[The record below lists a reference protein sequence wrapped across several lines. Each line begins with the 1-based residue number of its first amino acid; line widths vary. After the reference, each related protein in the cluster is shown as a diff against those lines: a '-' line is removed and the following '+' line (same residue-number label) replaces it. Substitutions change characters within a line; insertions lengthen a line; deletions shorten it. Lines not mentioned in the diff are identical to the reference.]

1 MRHSVTPDD
10 LAASVM
16 AVPPLALMDDG
27 QFSDAENGAVL
38 NHLREG
44 GVTTV
49 LYGGNA
55 MAQHWPVAVYGDWL
69 DRLEVLASDDT
80 WLLPS
85 VGPDAGKMMDQAAVL
100 KTRRYPV
107 ALLVPM
113 GAPLTHEGMGAAL
126 RRFHAECGVQLLVY
140 IKTDGYIPAA
150 LLDDLLAEGIVFGV
164 KYAVPRQPGEDDF
177 YLRDIVAAV
186 GAKRVISGFGE
197 PPAID
202 HMLNQGL
209 AGFTAGCVCIAP
221 RLSMSLLEALKR
233 GDRAEATRLLSP
245 MQPLEDLR
253 SAHGE
258 IRVLHD
264 ALALSGLARTGP
276 ILPPMSHVD
285 SACREA
291 LIRAAGDLLAA
302 EMDDRAV
309 MAEAKA

>member
-1 MRHSVTPDD
+1 MRHSVTPRD
-10 LAASVM
+10 LATSVM
-16 AVPPLALMDDG
+16 AVPPLARTADG
-27 QFSDAENGAVL
+27 QFSDAANAAVL
-38 NHLREG
+38 NHLRAG

-55 MAQHWPVAVYGDWL
+55 LAQHWPVAVYADWL
-69 DRLEVLASDDT
+69 DRLEALASDDT

-113 GAPLTHEGMGAAL
+113 GAPLTHEGMGVAL

-150 LLDDLLAEGIVFGV
+150 LLGDLLAEGVVFGV
-164 KYAVPRQPGEDDF
+164 KYAVPRQPGEADP
-177 YLRDIVAAV
+177 YLRDIIDAL
-186 GAKRVISGFGE
+186 GADRVISGFGE
-197 PPAID
+197 PPAIA
-202 HMLNQGL
+202 HMLDDGL

-221 RLSMSLLEALKR
+221 QMSMALLEALKR
-233 GDRAEATRLLSP
+233 GDRAGATRLLAP

-253 SAHGE
+253 GAHGE

-264 ALALSGLARTGP
+264 ALALSGLADTGP
-276 ILPPMSHVD
+276 ILPPMTHVD
-285 SACREA
+285 PAH
-291 LIRAAGDLLAA
+291 RAAMTRAARDLLAA
-302 EMDDRAV
+302 EMDYRAAAAQV
-309 MAEAKA
+309 HA

>member
-1 MRHSVTPDD
+1 MRHDITPQD

-16 AVPPLALMDDG
+16 AVPPLALTADG
-27 QFSDAENGAVL
+27 AFSDTANRAVL
-38 NHLREG
+38 DHLRAG

-55 MAQHWPVAVYGDWL
+55 LAQHWPMGVYADWL
-69 DRLEVLASDDT
+69 DRLQAMASDDT

-113 GAPLTHEGMGAAL
+113 GAPLTHEGMGQAL
-126 RRFHAECGVQLLVY
+126 RRFHAACGVQLLVY

-150 LLDDLLAEGIVFGV
+150 LLGDLLAEGVVFGV
-164 KYAVPRQPGEDDF
+164 KYAVPRSAGEADP
-177 YLRDIVAAV
+177 YLRDIVAAI
-186 GAKRVISGFGE
+186 GANRVISGFGE
-197 PPAID
+197 PPAIA
-202 HMLNQGL
+202 HMLRDGL

-221 RLSMSLLEALKR
+221 ALSMALMAALRR
-233 GDRAEATRLLSP
+233 GDGESAQRLLVP

-253 SAHGE
+253 GAHGE

-264 ALALSGLARTGP
+264 SLALSGLADTGP
-276 ILPPMSHVD
+276 VLLPMTHADPAHRN
-285 SACREA
+285 AIEA
-291 LIRAAGDLLAA
+291 AARGLLAA
-302 EMDDRAV
+302 ELEFRA
-309 MAEAKA
+309 AQAA

>member
-1 MRHSVTPDD
+1 MRHSVTPQD

-16 AVPPLALMDDG
+16 AVPPLARTEDG
-27 QFSDAENGAVL
+27 QFSDAANGAVL
-38 NHLREG
+38 NHLRAG

-55 MAQHWPVAVYGDWL
+55 LAQHWPVAVYADWL
-69 DRLEVLASDDT
+69 DRLEALASDDT

-100 KTRRYPV
+100 KARRYPV

-113 GAPLTHEGMGAAL
+113 GAPLTHDGMGTAL

-150 LLDDLLAEGIVFGV
+150 LLCDLLAEGVVFGV
-164 KYAVPRQPGEDDF
+164 KYAVPRQPGEADP
-177 YLRDIVAAV
+177 YLRDIVAAI
-186 GAKRVISGFGE
+186 GADRVISGFGE
-197 PPAID
+197 PPAIPHLLD
-202 HMLNQGL
+202 DGL

-221 RLSMSLLEALKR
+221 RLSMALLAALQR
-233 GDRAEATRLLSP
+233 GDRAEALRLLAP

-253 SAHGE
+253 GAHGE

-264 ALALSGLARTGP
+264 AVALSGLAETGP
-276 ILPPMSHVD
+276 VLPPMSHVD
-285 SACREA
+285 AAQRQA
-291 LIRAAGDLLAA
+291 MTRAARDLLAA
-302 EMDDRAV
+302 ERDFRA
-309 MAEAKA
+309 ADAA